1 MILYYIMKCAKIHP
15 IFPGLYPRNF
25 NKMGMKFLYTLQKEK
40 EFLFSEKSCM
50 IKVQQNAHRALK
62 IEGGKNTMRKFFA
75 TLLALVMTTGSRVHA
90 RVGGLKA
97 EDVKGEDGLR

>member
-1 MILYYIMKCAKIHP
+1 MENALLFRVDCMILYYIMKCAKIHP

-25 NKMGMKFLYTLQKEK
+25 NKMRMKFLYTLQKEK

-62 IEGGKNTMRKFFA
+62 IEGGKNTKSYYVEGGFSH
-75 TLLALVMTTGSRVHA
+75 LIHMTAAH
-90 RVGGLKA
+90 LW
-97 EDVKGEDGLR
+97 